1 MHPKFFGPLVSLVFL
16 AASLQGG
23 ATWAADQIVLHSV
36 GCKTEYFLLQ
46 ELAAAYTAK
55 NGTKLQLGNTGN
67 KKAVELLMAKKI
79 DFAFTC
85 KTIGQLTSGLQLD
98 PNGVDGWTSVP
109 IAKDPIVVVTNP
121 KNGVTGLS
129 SAQLTEVFQGK
140 ATNWQEVGGS
150 DLPILTAYINPELES
165 GVVLL
170 FKEFTVGEEGRLDD
184 KGRLGENPSMLGNY
198 VAMNPGGVTFMGL
211 NSYQDK
217 FGPILAIDGV
227 TPSRENILNGAYKLA
242 ATYYLTLPAEK
253 NMDVAAFVQ
262 FVQSEEGK
270 AVIAKNFIPYSK

>member
-1 MHPKFFGPLVSLVFL
+1 MQPKLFGPLVSLVFL
-16 AASLQGG
+16 AASLQTG
-23 ATWAADQIVLHSV
+23 ATWAADPIVLHSV

-55 NGTKLQLGNTGN
+55 EGTKLQLGNTGN
-67 KKAVELLMAKKI
+67 KKAVDLLMDKKI

-85 KTIGQLTSGLQLD
+85 KTIAQLTKGLELD
-98 PNGVDGWTSVP
+98 PQAVSGWTSIP

-121 KNGVTGLS
+121 QNGVTGLTT
-129 SAQLTEVFQGK
+129 AQLTEIFQGK
-140 ATNWQEVGGS
+140 ASNWQDVGGN
-150 DLPILTAYINPELES
+150 DLPILTAYINPDLES

-170 FKEFTVGEEGRLDD
+170 FKEFTVGEDGKLDE

-198 VAMNPGGVTFMGL
+198 VSMTPGGVTFMGF

-227 TPSRENILNGAYKLA
+227 MPSPDNILNGAYKLA
-242 ATYYLTLPAEK
+242 ATYYLTLPGEEDK
-253 NMDVAAFVQ
+253 NVAAFLQ
-262 FVQSEEGK
+262 YVQSEEGK
-270 AVIAKNFIPYSK
+270 AVIGKNFIPFSK